1 LNAFEAELKDKNLL
15 TRSAFF
21 EAICDVFDIAIQR
34 AVASKRNAKKE
45 SIQAVIAPLAK
56 LSYLGSGSRALLDKK
71 SIASTMQSTLSTTTA
86 ISTEML

>member
-1 LNAFEAELKDKNLL
+1 
-15 TRSAFF
+15 
-21 EAICDVFDIAIQR
+21 
-34 AVASKRNAKKE
+34 
-45 SIQAVIAPLAK
+45 VIAPLAK